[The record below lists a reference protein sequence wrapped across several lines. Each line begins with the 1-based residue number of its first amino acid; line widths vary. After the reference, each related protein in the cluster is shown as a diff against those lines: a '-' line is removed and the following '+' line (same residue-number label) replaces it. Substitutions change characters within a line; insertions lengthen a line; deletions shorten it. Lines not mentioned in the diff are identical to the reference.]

1 MPNENKPILLT
12 YKRLIMPVL
21 LAKGKLQEILDIM
34 SGNLK
39 EVSMQGLFVLGVS
52 SFEIMLSDVLIYFLK
67 NIPEKL
73 DIKEARFS
81 KYELLYEGEL
91 TGLKIERWVNDLS
104 YKNVTDLLE
113 RFYRILSIDSDYSNI
128 SIDNLIEI
136 KETRNLLLHNN
147 LVVNN
152 LYLQKAGKNKR
163 ADRQEVKLK
172 VDQEYIIQSVS
183 TLYQLVIEIEDN
195 LKSKYCKYTKI
206 AALQRLWNYL
216 FHSPVLRFE
225 DYWIVDES
233 KDEIPGLKRSKHET
247 GISNSERMFLGMW
260 RAHFNGDSEYLKNF
274 NMKSLDSERQNK
286 MLYFLSIADETSF
299 Y

>member
-1 MPNENKPILLT
+1 MLNENKPILLT

-52 SFEIMLSDVLIYFLK
+52 KFEIMLSDVLIYFFK

-73 DIKEARFS
+73 DIKEAKFS

-91 TGLKIERWVNDLS
+91 MGLKIERWVNDLS
-104 YKNVTDLLE
+104 YKNVTDLLKCFC
-113 RFYRILSIDSDYSNI
+113 RTLSIDSDYSNI
-128 SIDNLIEI
+128 SIDDLIEI

-163 ADRQEVKLK
+163 ADIQGVKLK
-172 VDQEYIIQSVS
+172 VDQEYIIQSIS
-183 TLYQLVIEIEDN
+183 TLNQLVIEIEDN

-206 AALQRLWNYL
+206 AALQ
-216 FHSPVLRFE
+216 
-225 DYWIVDES
+225 
-233 KDEIPGLKRSKHET
+233 
-247 GISNSERMFLGMW
+247 
-260 RAHFNGDSEYLKNF
+260 
-274 NMKSLDSERQNK
+274 
-286 MLYFLSIADETSF
+286 
-299 Y
+299 